1 MFWLHADTKA
11 LSELH
16 RYIQKTM
23 RKKSGG
29 DGGGVGVEC
38 PVCLEVPKSGPV
50 SVCPNGHLVC
60 SECKTRTKTCPTCRA
75 KIQGRSLLAETV
87 MENIEHKC
95 NYEGCEVRLD
105 LKDLGA
111 HMKKCLQR
119 VVKCPSPHKFCG
131 KEMPLRSLYDH
142 IIHECLGSLN
152 AWVDDGVF
160 DNVFPMTWE
169 CKTDRSGEGCALCF
183 QGVYFYLSIESAS
196 DTDVHVFSVELF
208 GTAAECKDYEVCITT
223 VHKGGDEEMKGK
235 KCPEICWGTN
245 YHRYETGREEEEWAT
260 GGPHADEECRSE
272 G

>member
-1 MFWLHADTKA
+1 
-11 LSELH
+11 
-16 RYIQKTM
+16 
-23 RKKSGG
+23 
-29 DGGGVGVEC
+29 
-38 PVCLEVPKSGPV
+38 
-50 SVCPNGHLVC
+50 
-60 SECKTRTKTCPTCRA
+60 
-75 KIQGRSLLAETV
+75 
-87 MENIEHKC
+87 MEKIEHKC

-160 DNVFPMTWE
+160 DNVFPTTWE

-208 GTAAECKDYEVCITT
+208 GTGVSSSEPQSTEPADLNQSSVFSGECVLTTRLSRIIQSVHGGGESTEPADLNQSSVFLPLDYR
-223 VHKGGDEEMKGK
+223 G
-235 KCPEICWGTN
+235 
-245 YHRYETGREEEEWAT
+245 
-260 GGPHADEECRSE
+260 
-272 G
+272 

>member
-1 MFWLHADTKA
+1 
-11 LSELH
+11 
-16 RYIQKTM
+16 
-23 RKKSGG
+23 
-29 DGGGVGVEC
+29 
-38 PVCLEVPKSGPV
+38 
-50 SVCPNGHLVC
+50 
-60 SECKTRTKTCPTCRA
+60 
-75 KIQGRSLLAETV
+75 
-87 MENIEHKC
+87 MEKIEHKC

-160 DNVFPMTWE
+160 DNVFPTTWE

-208 GTAAECKDYEVCITT
+208 GTGVSSSEPQSTEPADLNQSSVFSGECVLPSPLPSPLAPSEAEGEVKNASKRTQESLEA
-223 VHKGGDEEMKGK
+223 GGISADGTILHLERNASADIQENDEQVVDNCVDVTE
-235 KCPEICWGTN
+235 EADFSFHDLELV
-245 YHRYETGREEEEWAT
+245 YLGREVSWKGT
-260 GGPHADEECRSE
+260 GSE
-272 G
+272 SC